1 MKVRHLML
9 LLALVSFV
17 GYPRLA
23 DAKVNLAAYGISS
36 YRIGSSV
43 SLGSSSSSASLGKK
57 KAFSYGDIYLEPDD
71 GLFFSL
77 EEMVDEID
85 GYEVLSEYLPDGIEV
100 TWTGR
105 KFKVP
110 KAGRVKYSKKEG
122 DFVATSD
129 DNPCGLTISISKK
142 GKVTGSFK
150 VYVAKSGTKVKS
162 YTAKISGYLGG
173 DLSVSMKKAGVYT
186 AASLE

>member
-9 LLALVSFV
+9 LLAVASCV
-17 GYPRLA
+17 VTCPKTSA
-23 DAKVNLAAYGISS
+23 AKVNYGAYVLSSSWASSLSASLASKASAVS
-36 YRIGSSV
+36 SSV
-43 SLGSSSSSASLGKK
+43 GSLGKK

-71 GLFFSL
+71 GLMFSL
-77 EEMVDEID
+77 EEMVDDID
-85 GYEVLSEYLPDGIEV
+85 GYEVMSEYLPDGIEV

-122 DFVATSD
+122 DFIATSD
-129 DNPCGLTISISKK
+129 DNPCGLSISISKK

-150 VYVAKSGTKVKS
+150 VYVAKSGT
-162 YTAKISGYLGG
+162 
-173 DLSVSMKKAGVYT
+173 
-186 AASLE
+186 